1 MMEPVQLFI
10 IGILILL
17 IYLVFAFSYHV
28 YKLEILIRQFLDDK
42 VDFDATIEK
51 LEYIDFAMDIN
62 KCNKCNRND
71 NTCGCN

>member
-1 MMEPVQLFI
+1 MHLTQAFI
-10 IGILILL
+10 IGILVLL
-17 IYLVFAFSYHV
+17 IYLVLAFSYHV

-42 VDFDATIEK
+42 VDFDATIEEI
-51 LEYIDFAMDIN
+51 EYIDFAKN